1 MQTLIYG
8 AYILVWPVIT
18 LAVLIVLC
26 AAVRK
31 DVRAA
36 KKEKRELV

>member
-8 AYILVWPVIT
+8 AYILIWPVIT
-18 LAVLIVLC
+18 LAVLVLLC

-31 DVRAA
+31 DMRIA
-36 KKEKRELV
+36 KKEERELV